1 MNSWNLA
8 NFSWIVNSQTKTKI
22 LESELKR
29 MKNVKLFSRV
39 VIITLLFIIF
49 GVCLV
54 LGKQA
59 SVYNSKQ
66 SETTSVSTSVS
77 KQLPDY
83 GEADGIVFDIIIAA
97 TESTQTTTETS
108 TTTTTEETTTTT
120 TTSTT
125 SETTTSARHKT
136 TTSTGANKVQP
147 APISTTTTAAK
158 KVYIVYK
165 PSTHYIHKSTCRWF
179 DKTCKEITSTEGLE
193 CRRCS
198 ECKPELEIVKE
209 YIPPVKQETKTE
221 ISTGYAGVT
230 ASEIILLQKLV
241 ANEYG
246 ADWVSV
252 KEKAKIVA
260 SVMNQVKDKRFPNTV
275 TKCIYKSCVPFGF
288 NPNKKRTISDSVK
301 KAVQYYFD
309 NRNTVFKNWTANS
322 WYGDGKYNHF
332 YRA

>member
-1 MNSWNLA
+1 
-8 NFSWIVNSQTKTKI
+8 
-22 LESELKR
+22 
-29 MKNVKLFSRV
+29 MKSVKLFSRV
-39 VIITLLFIIF
+39 IIIVLLFIIF

-59 SVYNSKQ
+59 AVYNATP
-66 SETTSVSTSVS
+66 ETSTEQQTVVS
-77 KQLPDY
+77 KYEPDY
-83 GEADGIVFDIIIAA
+83 SATDNLVFDIIIVIA
-97 TESTQTTTETS
+97 ESTATTSTTET
-108 TTTTTEETTTTT
+108 TTPTETTVTETT

-125 SETTTSARHKT
+125 SATTTQRVVT
-136 TTSTGANKVQP
+136 TTNKVHAIP
-147 APISTTTTAAK
+147 AVTTTTTAK

-165 PSTHYIHKSTCRWF
+165 PSTHYIHKSTCKWF
-179 DKTCKEITSTEGLE
+179 DKTCKEIENTEGLE

-198 ECKPELEIVKE
+198 KCKPEMEIVKE
-209 YIPPVKQETKTE
+209 YIPPVKTPIDKQDIGT
-221 ISTGYAGVT
+221 SYSGVT

-246 ADWVSV
+246 ADWVPV

-260 SVMNQVKDKRFPNTV
+260 SIMCQVKDKRFPNTV

-301 KAVQYYFD
+301 RAVQYYFD
-309 NRNTVFKNWTANS
+309 NQNTVFKNWTANS